1 MNAGINQYTESP
13 MEKFPQA
20 DKGTSRDELGTMAG
34 VSGKTYTTNTR
45 KDGSHMNTTNN
56 ENAKRIVST
65 RPRPE
70 VDDRTMESLARILGY
85 HLPQLRQGIKD
96 LQQVFQ
102 DFQK

>member
-1 MNAGINQYTESP
+1 
-13 MEKFPQA
+13 
-20 DKGTSRDELGTMAG
+20 
-34 VSGKTYTTNTR
+34 
-45 KDGSHMNTTNN
+45 MNTTNN